1 VAQGDNALRQT
12 AGNIAKP
19 DHSPRST
26 NTHDPS
32 RPRPN
37 LSMTYFASCFIISLL
52 ATLFIMRSAIGNAR
66 RSADHDLSGPQKF
79 HSRVVPRIGGI
90 GVMVAILAGAVI
102 AQVSEAPAAHPLW
115 LLVACS
121 FPTFAAGITEDF
133 TKNVSPRRRLIA
145 TAVSAGLAIW
155 LLDAV
160 ITRTDVPIVDPL
172 IRWTPVALLL
182 TVFVITGVANAVNI
196 IDGFNGLAS
205 MCVLMMILAL
215 AYVAFQVGDTFV
227 FTASLITAGAVLG
240 FFVWNFPAG
249 LIFLGDGGAY
259 LLGFLLAELSIL
271 LVHRNAS
278 VSPMFPLLLCAYPI
292 FETIFTMYRRK
303 VIRGVATAAPD
314 GIHLHTLI
322 HRRLIRWTLADN
334 LERRRLT
341 RRNSMT
347 SPYLWMLCLLSVIP
361 SLLWWNSTAVLSFF
375 LLGFVVS
382 YVWLYAR
389 IVRFKTPKWLIFRR
403 HE

>member
-1 VAQGDNALRQT
+1 
-12 AGNIAKP
+12 
-19 DHSPRST
+19 
-26 NTHDPS
+26 
-32 RPRPN
+32 
-37 LSMTYFASCFIISLL
+37 MTYFASCFLVGLL
-52 ATLFIMRSAIGNAR
+52 ATLLIMRSSIRHGHL
-66 RSADHDLSGPQKF
+66 SADHDLSGPQKF
-79 HSRVVPRIGGI
+79 HGRPVPRVGGA
-90 GVMVAILAGAVI
+90 GVMVAIVTGMVI
-102 AQVSEAPAAHPLW
+102 AQVSESPAAQNLW

-121 FPTFAAGITEDF
+121 LPTFVAGISEDL
-133 TKNVSPRRRLIA
+133 TKNVSPRRRLVA
-145 TAVSAGLAIW
+145 TAISSGLAIW
-155 LLDAV
+155 LLGAV
-160 ITRTDVPIVDPL
+160 IGKTDIPGVDQL
-172 IRWTPVALLL
+172 IRWVPFAWLL

-205 MCVLMMILAL
+205 MCVLMMMLAL
-215 AYVAFQVGDTFV
+215 AYVAFQVNDTFV
-227 FTASLITAGAVLG
+227 FTAALITAGSVLG

-259 LLGFLLAELSIL
+259 LLGFLLAELSVL
-271 LVHRNAS
+271 LIGRNAM

-292 FETIFTMYRRK
+292 FETIFTIYRRK
-303 VIRGVATAAPD
+303 VVRGVATAEPD

-334 LERRRLT
+334 HEHRRLR

-347 SPYLWMLCLLSVIP
+347 SPYLWLLCLTSVIP
-361 SLLWWNSTAVLSFF
+361 SVLWWHSTTVLSWF
-375 LLGFVVS
+375 LLLFIVS

>member
-1 VAQGDNALRQT
+1 MKFF
-12 AGNIAKP
+12 I
-19 DHSPRST
+19 
-26 NTHDPS
+26 
-32 RPRPN
+32 
-37 LSMTYFASCFIISLL
+37 LSFLTSLFV
-52 ATLFIMRSAIGNAR
+52 TLLVVRSATRHAALT
-66 RSADHDLSGPQKF
+66 ADHLDRPQNF
-79 HSRVVPRIGGI
+79 HSRPVPRIGGLSLFA
-90 GVMVAILAGAVI
+90 GV
-102 AQVSEAPAAHPLW
+102 
-115 LLVACS
+115 LV
-121 FPTFAAGITEDF
+121 TFAWAHGSLPGESVLLWMLLAAALPAFLSGVIEDLY
-133 TKNVSPRRRLIA
+133 KNVSPRKRLVFNA
-145 TAVSAGLAIW
+145 LSAGLGIW

-160 ITRTDVPIVDPL
+160 VTRTHIPGVDQL
-172 IRWTPVALLL
+172 IRWYPAAVLL

-215 AYVAFQVGDTFV
+215 AYVAFQVGDTFI

-271 LVHRNAS
+271 LLHRNAS
-278 VSPMFPLLLCAYPI
+278 VSPVFPLLLCAYPI
-292 FETIFTMYRRK
+292 FETIFTIYRRK
-303 VIRGVATAAPD
+303 VVRGVATGAPD

-322 HRRLIRWTLADN
+322 HRRLVRWTLARN
-334 LERRRLT
+334 HERRRLT

-347 SPYLWMLCLLSVIP
+347 SPYLWLLCLASVVP
-361 SLLWWNSTAVLSFF
+361 SLLWWHSTAVLSGF
-375 LLGFVVS
+375 LLLFVVS

-403 HE
+403 SQ

>member
-1 VAQGDNALRQT
+1 
-12 AGNIAKP
+12 
-19 DHSPRST
+19 
-26 NTHDPS
+26 
-32 RPRPN
+32 
-37 LSMTYFASCFIISLL
+37 MTYFASCFLVGLL
-52 ATLFIMRSAIGNAR
+52 ATLLIMRSSIRHGHL
-66 RSADHDLSGPQKF
+66 SADHDLSGPQKF
-79 HSRVVPRIGGI
+79 HGRPVPRVGGA
-90 GVMVAILAGAVI
+90 GVMVAIVTGMVI
-102 AQVSEAPAAHPLW
+102 AQVSESPAAQNLW

-121 FPTFAAGITEDF
+121 LPTFVAGISEDL
-133 TKNVSPRRRLIA
+133 TKNVSPRRRLVA
-145 TAVSAGLAIW
+145 TAISSGLAIW
-155 LLDAV
+155 LLGSV
-160 ITRTDVPIVDPL
+160 IGKTDIPGVDQL
-172 IRWTPVALLL
+172 IRWVPFAWLL

-205 MCVLMMILAL
+205 MCVLMMMLAL
-215 AYVAFQVGDTFV
+215 AYVAFQVNDTFV
-227 FTASLITAGAVLG
+227 FTAALITAGSVLG

-259 LLGFLLAELSIL
+259 LLGFLLAELSVL
-271 LVHRNAS
+271 LIGRNAM

-292 FETIFTMYRRK
+292 FETIFTIYRRK
-303 VIRGVATAAPD
+303 VVRGVATAEPD

-334 LERRRLT
+334 HEHRRLR

-347 SPYLWMLCLLSVIP
+347 SPYLWLLCLTSVIP
-361 SLLWWNSTAVLSFF
+361 SVLWWHSTTVLSWF
-375 LLGFVVS
+375 LLLFIVS

>member
-1 VAQGDNALRQT
+1 
-12 AGNIAKP
+12 
-19 DHSPRST
+19 
-26 NTHDPS
+26 
-32 RPRPN
+32 
-37 LSMTYFASCFIISLL
+37 MTYFASCFLVSLL
-52 ATLFIMRSAIGNAR
+52 ATLFIMRSAMR
-66 RSADHDLSGPQKF
+66 HSHLSADHDLSGPQKF
-79 HSRVVPRIGGI
+79 HARVVPRVGGL
-90 GVMVAILAGAVI
+90 GVMLAIVSGVVI
-102 AQVSEAPAAHPLW
+102 AQVTEAPVARALW

-121 FPTFAAGITEDF
+121 VPAFVAGITEDL
-133 TKNVSPRRRLIA
+133 TKNVSPRRRLLA
-145 TAVSAGLAIW
+145 TAISASLAVW

-160 ITRTDVPIVDPL
+160 LTRTDIPIVDPI
-172 IRWTPVALLL
+172 IRWAPFAVLL
-182 TVFVITGVANAVNI
+182 TVFVTTGVANAINI

-205 MCVLMMILAL
+205 MCVLMMMLAL
-215 AYVAFQVGDTFV
+215 AYVAFQVGDSFV

-271 LVHRNAS
+271 LLHRNAA

-292 FETIFTMYRRK
+292 FETIFTIYRRK
-303 VIRGVATAAPD
+303 VVRGVATGLPD

-322 HRRLIRWTLADN
+322 HRRLIRWTLAEN
-334 LERRRLT
+334 HERRRLT

-347 SPYLWMLCLLSVIP
+347 SPYLWLLCLSSVIP
-361 SLLWWNSTAVLSFF
+361 SLLWWNSTAVLSWF
-375 LLGFVVS
+375 LLLFVVL

-389 IVRFKTPKWLIFRR
+389 IVRFRTPKWLIFRR